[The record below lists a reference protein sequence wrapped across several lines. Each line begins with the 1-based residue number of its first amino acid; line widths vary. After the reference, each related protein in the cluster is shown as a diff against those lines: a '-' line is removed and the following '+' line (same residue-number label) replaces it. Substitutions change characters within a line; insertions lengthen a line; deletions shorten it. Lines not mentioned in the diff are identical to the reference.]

1 MRVLVLGNDTP
12 LGYSISAFANPLRRH
27 ELIGISIEK
36 TRWGRERKVRRVVR
50 DAAPDIVLDTRIV
63 TQIDSS
69 DRIGQRDVQRTAW
82 LAEAC
87 ERIGASYFYL
97 SSAFVFSGQMTRPYL
112 ESDTPDVTSG
122 LGRVLLD
129 IEETL
134 TSQLDDVFILRLGR
148 LFAGRRPNALCT
160 AIDALRRGQTVQV
173 SDRLQG
179 NPVHVAEVARV
190 CMGILDQ
197 MSTGADRHGVF
208 HYCSLGETGY
218 HDFAEAAMACASQ
231 YDPFV
236 KARDLLE
243 DVTDEAQP
251 VRNHTLD
258 CSKIRREFGIQ
269 QLPWRSFI
277 DRAVTRYLELY
288 VEGEGVIEK
297 P

>member
-122 LGRVLLD
+122 LG
-129 IEETL
+129 
-134 TSQLDDVFILRLGR
+134 G
-148 LFAGRRPNALCT
+148 
-160 AIDALRRGQTVQV
+160 
-173 SDRLQG
+173 
-179 NPVHVAEVARV
+179 
-190 CMGILDQ
+190 
-197 MSTGADRHGVF
+197 
-208 HYCSLGETGY
+208 CSWISRK
-218 HDFAEAAMACASQ
+218 H
-231 YDPFV
+231 
-236 KARDLLE
+236 
-243 DVTDEAQP
+243 
-251 VRNHTLD
+251 
-258 CSKIRREFGIQ
+258 
-269 QLPWRSFI
+269 
-277 DRAVTRYLELY
+277 
-288 VEGEGVIEK
+288 
-297 P
+297 

>member
-27 ELIGISIEK
+27 ELIGINIEK

-50 DAAPDIVLDTRIV
+50 DAAPDVVLDARIV

-87 ERIGASYFYL
+87 ERVGASYFYL

-160 AIDALRRGQTVQV
+160 A
-173 SDRLQG
+173 
-179 NPVHVAEVARV
+179 
-190 CMGILDQ
+190 LDL
-197 MSTGADRHGVF
+197 
-208 HYCSLGETGY
+208 SLI
-218 HDFAEAAMACASQ
+218 H
-231 YDPFV
+231 
-236 KARDLLE
+236 
-243 DVTDEAQP
+243 
-251 VRNHTLD
+251 
-258 CSKIRREFGIQ
+258 I
-269 QLPWRSFI
+269 
-277 DRAVTRYLELY
+277 
-288 VEGEGVIEK
+288 
-297 P
+297 

>member
-12 LGYSISAFANPLRRH
+12 VGYSVSAFASPLRRH
-27 ELIGISIEK
+27 ELIGVSLEK
-36 TRWGRERKVRRVVR
+36 TRWSRARKARRLVR
-50 DAAPDIVLDTRIV
+50 DIGPDIVLDARIV
-63 TQIDSS
+63 TQIDSPQRL
-69 DRIGQRDVQRTAW
+69 DHRDVERTAW

-87 ERIGASYFYL
+87 ERVGASYFYL

-129 IEETL
+129 IEEAL
-134 TSQLDDVFILRLGR
+134 TARLDDVFILRLGR

-160 AIDALRRGQTVQV
+160 SLDALRRGQAVRV

-179 NPVHVAEVARV
+179 NPVHVGEVARV
-190 CMGILDQ
+190 CMAILDQ
-197 MSTGADRHGVF
+197 MSVGADRHGVF

-218 HDFAEAAMACASQ
+218 MDFAEAAMACASQ
-231 YDPFV
+231 YAPL
-236 KARDLLE
+236 ASASELLN
-243 DVTDEAQP
+243 DVTDESRP
-251 VRNHTLD
+251 LRNHTLD

-269 QLPWRSFI
+269 QLPWRNFI
-277 DRAVTRYLELY
+277 ERAVTRYLELY

-297 P
+297 S

>member
-1 MRVLVLGNDTP
+1 MRVLVLGDDTP
-12 LGYSISAFANPLRRH
+12 VGYSISAFASPLRRH
-27 ELIGISIEK
+27 ELIGINIDK
-36 TRWGRERKVRRVVR
+36 TRWGRERQVRRVVR
-50 DAAPDIVLDTRIV
+50 DAAPDVVLDTRIV

-87 ERIGASYFYL
+87 ERVGASYFYL

-122 LGRVLLD
+122 IGRVLLD
-129 IEETL
+129 IEEAL

-160 AIDALRRGQTVQV
+160 ALDTLRRGQSVQV
-173 SDRLQG
+173 SERLQG
-179 NPVHVAEVARV
+179 NPVHVGEVARV

-197 MSTGADRHGVF
+197 MSAGADRHGVF

-218 HDFAEAAMACASQ
+218 LDFAEAVLACASQ
-231 YDPFV
+231 YQPFV
-236 KARDLLE
+236 EGRDLLE
-243 DVTDEAQP
+243 NMTNNADLL
-251 VRNHTLD
+251 RNHTLD

-269 QLPWRSFI
+269 QLPWRSFV

-288 VEGEGVIEK
+288 VEGEEARETS
-297 P
+297 

>member
-134 TSQLDDVFILRLGR
+134 TSRLDDVLILRLGR
-148 LFAGRRPNALCT
+148 LFAGRRPMHSAQRWMRCV
-160 AIDALRRGQTVQV
+160 AVKRCRFQTVFK
-173 SDRLQG
+173 
-179 NPVHVAEVARV
+179 E
-190 CMGILDQ
+190 ILFT
-197 MSTGADRHGVF
+197 SLRWLASVWVF
-208 HYCSLGETGY
+208 
-218 HDFAEAAMACASQ
+218 
-231 YDPFV
+231 
-236 KARDLLE
+236 
-243 DVTDEAQP
+243 
-251 VRNHTLD
+251 
-258 CSKIRREFGIQ
+258 
-269 QLPWRSFI
+269 
-277 DRAVTRYLELY
+277 
-288 VEGEGVIEK
+288 
-297 P
+297 